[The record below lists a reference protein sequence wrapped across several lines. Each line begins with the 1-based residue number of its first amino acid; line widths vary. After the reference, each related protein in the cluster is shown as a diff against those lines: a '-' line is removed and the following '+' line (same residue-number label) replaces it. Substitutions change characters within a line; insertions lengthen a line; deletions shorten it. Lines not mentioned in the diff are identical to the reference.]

1 MSHVYLIG
9 FMGAGKSTVAR
20 LLAERLGRPCVD
32 LDREIERVQ
41 GRSVSAIFADDGE
54 QAFRRLEHAALAA
67 LAEAEPSVVACGGGI
82 VLDEANRAFLKR
94 TGTVLLLAVTAGEA
108 LARVAS
114 AETRPLLA
122 GTAGALAATALLSAR
137 ESLYC
142 AVADITTDTVGRSAS
157 EVADAVVSALAEKER
172 L

>member
-20 LLAERLGRPCVD
+20 LLAKRLGRPCVD
-32 LDREIERVQ
+32 LDREIERAQ
-41 GRSVSAIFADDGE
+41 GRTVSAIFADDDE
-54 QAFRRLEHAALAA
+54 QTFRALERAALAD
-67 LAEAEPSVVACGGGI
+67 LADAEPSVVACGGGI

-94 TGTVLLLAVTAGEA
+94 TGTVVLLAVTAGEA

-122 GTAGALAATALLSAR
+122 GAGGALAATSLLAAR

-142 AVADITTDTVGRSAS
+142 TVAEITIDTAGRSAS
-157 EVADAVVSALAEKER
+157 QVADAVVSALAEKECS
-172 L
+172 